1 MLQSSWRPF
10 VSTYV
15 VIGAFI
21 VGVFVFEMGR
31 SWWHQNAWRRRWR
44 DRDREDD

>member
-1 MLQSSWRPF
+1 VF
-10 VSTYV
+10 AA
-15 VIGAFI
+15 VIIGGFI

-44 DRDREDD
+44 NRDRNDDDP